1 MQYETEQERFWAG
14 EFGNDYT
21 NRNSQDLLLRSKLIR
36 LQRILSRTNSVN
48 SIVELGCNR
57 GLNLQALKLL
67 NDAFKLEG
75 YEINASAA
83 QEAKALGIAD
93 IFCKTITQEIANNKK
108 FDLAFTSG
116 VLIHIHPDK
125 LNDVYK
131 NLIKLSRRYILII
144 EYYNPTPI
152 EVTYRG
158 HGERLF
164 KRDFASELIDTY
176 NLALID
182 YGFSYHREDLLM
194 NDDSSW
200 FLLEKRCLQ

>member
-75 YEINASAA
+75 YEINTSAA
-83 QEAKALGIAD
+83 QKAKELNIAD
-93 IFCKTITQEIANNKK
+93 IFCGTITQEIANNKK

-125 LNDVYK
+125 LHEVYK
-131 NLIKLSRRYILII
+131 NLVALSSRYILII

-164 KRDFASELIDTY
+164 KRDFAGELIDTY
-176 NLALID
+176 NLDLID
-182 YGFSYHREDLLM
+182 YGFSYRREKLMM

>member
-200 FLLEKRCLQ
+200 FLLERRDL